1 MMCMGFDRDQNMNKV
16 DKMMIA
22 NHSYD
27 DYLIC

>member
-1 MMCMGFDRDQNMNKV
+1 MMCMRLDRDQNMNKV

>member
-1 MMCMGFDRDQNMNKV
+1 MMCMRFNRDQNMNKV

-27 DYLIC
+27 DYLNC

>member
-1 MMCMGFDRDQNMNKV
+1 MMCIGFDRDQNMNKV

-27 DYLIC
+27 DYLNC